1 MYLSLNWLKD
11 YVDIPRRITSE
22 ELASLLTMHTVEVE
36 KVVKQA
42 EKYNKVVV
50 GRILEIKKH
59 PQADRLQL
67 VKVDIGKEKLDIV
80 CGAGNIAEK
89 MLVPVA
95 LVGAI
100 LPNGLVIKEVEVRGE
115 KSSGMLC
122 APDELGLGEDHSG
135 IFILEKKAKLGSSI
149 ADYLELKDTIIEV
162 DNKSITHRGDL
173 WGHYGMAREIAAFLQ
188 GRLKKELQSNLSD
201 LKIETLSGKINLKV
215 KVEDFSLCPRYLA
228 VALKDIKIEPS
239 PKWLTERLIAVGM
252 RPINNIVDITNY
264 VMLEIGQPLH
274 AFDLSLIRANEKA
287 NNGECEIIV
296 RPAKK
301 GEIIETIDGEKR
313 ELSEGMTVIANEK
326 KPVAIAGIMGGTE
339 SGINSQT
346 DMIIIEAANFNP
358 DSIRKTSQKLSLRT
372 ESSMRFE
379 KSLDPTSC
387 AIALSRTVDLIKLLC
402 PHAKIASDLIDE
414 NKYEINTGPVE
425 LDLKWLQKRIG
436 EKIESRKVIKILT
449 NLGFGVEKAEHVL
462 KVTIPTWRAGRDIA
476 SKEDLLEEV
485 ARIYGYDKILPV
497 MPKVEMKTPEI
508 NKERLLER
516 KIKEILT
523 GAPALAEVYNYS
535 FVGEGEL
542 RKIGIEPGSYLKVL
556 NPIAQNQS
564 LLRQSLL
571 PNLIGNIKTNQARFE
586 EIKIFEIG
594 SIFSPIDGNLSKNAS
609 GSLPYQERRLG
620 IIIADNNG
628 DVFKKVKG
636 AIEALLGKLNIKVSF
651 MERETNIIGASF
663 KVNAAIIAVDKNIGL
678 VIKLGAKEARA
689 CGLKK
694 EVAYAEIRLK
704 ELFNLINMAGEKRY
718 EPLGKFPFVSRDL
731 AFVIDSKIAYN
742 KIKDEI
748 ASFHELIKEA
758 ELFDT
763 YEGEK
768 LGRGK
773 RSLAFHINY
782 GTNRTLTSEE
792 VDEIQKKLIKNLE
805 EKFGAKVRDF

>member
-1 MYLSLNWLKD
+1 MYLSLSWLKD
-11 YVDIPRRITSE
+11 YVDIPRRITPE

-36 KVVKQA
+36 KVEKQA
-42 EKYNKVVV
+42 AKYNKIVV
-50 GRILEIKKH
+50 GKILEIKKH

-67 VKVDIGKEKLDIV
+67 VKVDIGKAKLNIV

-95 LVGAI
+95 LIGAI
-100 LPNGLVIKEVEVRGE
+100 LLNGLEIKEVEVRGE

-173 WGHYGMAREIAAFLQ
+173 WGHYGMAREIAAFLH
-188 GRLKKELQSNLSD
+188 GRLKKELKFNLSG
-201 LKIETLSGKINLKV
+201 LKIESLSGRINLNV
-215 KVEDFSLCPRYLA
+215 KVEDFSFCPRYMA
-228 VALKDIKIEPS
+228 IAIKDIKIENS
-239 PKWLTERLIAVGM
+239 PKWLQDRLIAVGM

-264 VMLEIGQPLH
+264 VMLETGQPLH
-274 AFDLSLIRANEKA
+274 AFDLSLIRANEKV

-313 ELSEGMTVIANEK
+313 ELSEGMIVIADEK

-339 SGINSQT
+339 SGISSQT
-346 DMIIIEAANFNP
+346 SAIIIESANFNP

-387 AIALSRTVDLIKLLC
+387 EIALGRAVELIKLLC
-402 PHAKIASDLIDE
+402 PNVKIASGLIDE
-414 NKYEINTGPVE
+414 KKYEINTGPVE

-449 NLGFGVEKAEHVL
+449 NLGFGVEKTEHAF
-462 KVTIPTWRAGRDIA
+462 KITIPTWRAGRDVT

-485 ARIYGYDKILPV
+485 ARIYGYDKILPI
-497 MPKVEMKTPEI
+497 MPKVEMKTPKI

-516 KIKEILT
+516 KIKEILS

-535 FVGEGEL
+535 FVDEGEL

-556 NPIAQNQS
+556 NPIAQNQT

-571 PNLIGNIKTNQARFE
+571 PNLIGNVKTNQARFE
-586 EIKIFEIG
+586 EVKLFEIG
-594 SIFSPIDGNLSKNAS
+594 NIFSPIDGDLNKNAA
-609 GSLPYQERRLG
+609 GFLPYQERRLG
-620 IIIADNNG
+620 VIIAGNNS

-636 AIEALLGKLNIKVSF
+636 VAEALLSRFNLNAGFVD
-651 MERETNIIGASF
+651 RETNILGAAF
-663 KVNAAIIAVDKNIGL
+663 KVNAAIISNDKNIGV
-678 VIKLGAKEARA
+678 VIKLGATEARA
-689 CGLKK
+689 IGLKK

-704 ELFNLINMAGEKRY
+704 ELLNLITLNGEKRY
-718 EPLGKFPFVSRDL
+718 EPLRKFPLVSRDL
-731 AFVIDSKIAYN
+731 AFVIDAKIAYN

-792 VDEIQKKLIKNLE
+792 VDEIQKKLIKDLE